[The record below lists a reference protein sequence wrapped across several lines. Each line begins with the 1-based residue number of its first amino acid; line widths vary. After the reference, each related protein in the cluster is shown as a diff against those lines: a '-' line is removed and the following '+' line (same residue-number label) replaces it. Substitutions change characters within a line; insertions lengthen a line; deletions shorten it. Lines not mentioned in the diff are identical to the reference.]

1 MLSVV
6 WVAFLVLALV
16 CGAAT
21 GQLDAVTAAVST
33 GAVEAVSL
41 AIQIAGI
48 MAFWSGWM
56 AILQAAGFTEQ
67 LARWLK
73 PILRPLFGR
82 FAENTEAMESVS
94 ANVAA
99 NMLGLSNAAT
109 PLGLRAADQLYSLAG
124 RRGAPDAVLTLIT
137 LNSASI
143 QIIPSTVA
151 ALRTSCGSATPF
163 DILFPVWGA
172 SIASV
177 AVVLLS
183 GRALRVVFP
192 DPDAQKASNSIHSLH
207 SIDSVD
213 SAHSIR

>member
-6 WVAFLVLALV
+6 WVAFLVLSLV

-21 GQLDAVTAAVST
+21 GHLDAVTQAV
-33 GAVEAVSL
+33 GAGATEAVSL

-48 MAFWSGWM
+48 MAFWSGLM
-56 AILQAAGFTEQ
+56 AVLQAAGFTER
-67 LARWLK
+67 LAHWLK
-73 PILRPLFGR
+73 PLLRPLFGR
-82 FAENTEAMESVS
+82 FADDPEAMESVS

-109 PLGLRAADQLYSLAG
+109 PLGLRAADQLYTLAG
-124 RRGAPDAVLTLIT
+124 RRGAPDAVLTFIT

-151 ALRTSCGSATPF
+151 AIRASCGSATPF
-163 DILFPVWGA
+163 DILLPVWGA

-183 GRALRVVFP
+183 GRALRAVFP
-192 DPDAQKASNSIHSLH
+192 DYDTLDVRDSYDSNRKE
-207 SIDSVD
+207 
-213 SAHSIR
+213 ARTRGRF

>member
-21 GQLDAVTAAVST
+21 GQLDAVTTAVGT
-33 GAVEAVSL
+33 GATEAVVL
-41 AIQIAGI
+41 AIQMAGI
-48 MAFWSGWM
+48 MAFWSGIM
-56 AILQAAGFTEQ
+56 AVLQAAGFTEQ

-73 PILRPLFGR
+73 PVLRPLFGC
-82 FAENTEAMESVS
+82 FSNDSEAMESVS

-109 PLGLRAADQLYSLAG
+109 PLGLRAADQLYALAG
-124 RRGAPDAVLTLIT
+124 RRGAPDAVLTFLT

-151 ALRTSCGSATPF
+151 AIRASCGSATPF

-192 DPDAQKASNSIHSLH
+192 DKDAPPTGDSIQ
-207 SIDSVD
+207 SI
-213 SAHSIR
+213 AIK